1 MMTSERPKDVFLP
14 NEVPKKR
21 GSLSRFVMP
30 FRSSKKASPASS
42 LNGSPRSSVDVDY
55 SQDSKQRRLSKA
67 PNSSNVSAVTT
78 RSSLSSASSVPNKL
92 RKQSTV
98 SPQVTKTDEWDR
110 DRVTGEKKDPTN
122 MLHSLAHDF
131 DGPQHGK
138 QPILET
144 EEPARPALDFVSILP
159 ARIWRQAISSL
170 ELEDE
175 TSLSLSAKPFRDL
188 SDPQIFRYLNDP
200 SLFRARCNF
209 LARLNYALP
218 NHLLCYI
225 CGRYH
230 IRIQP
235 GKETLR
241 PTNIANPL
249 FNCPYANSIDPAEKV
264 SRHRITFG
272 RSLPYPFVQLVT
284 RHHHFGPSFG
294 IPADTLSK
302 RYKDKEEIG
311 TWSHQTRYA
320 MIDDHLYMRVV
331 STAFAQPNLP
341 PSGMRHLLYSRED
354 FTPFF
359 SVCAHWRDGELMP
372 ACKCALGHIP
382 APLEGSGLQRVAMEA
397 QSKLVKPRSQIVT
410 QCERCKALRRCPE
423 CPTEYLIEVRL
434 QEDKTEKDL
443 TKFFKQSLIVTRWSD
458 LGDGSAPW
466 SAEWAAIQ
474 GDLDHLE
481 KEERYDSF
489 KELGR
494 RAISGTFESWF
505 NPEQVPP
512 QRLLSLNPGGERL
525 GEKGHTW
532 Y

>member
-1 MMTSERPKDVFLP
+1 M
-14 NEVPKKR
+14 
-21 GSLSRFVMP
+21 
-30 FRSSKKASPASS
+30 SPA
-42 LNGSPRSSVDVDY
+42 G
-55 SQDSKQRRLSKA
+55 
-67 PNSSNVSAVTT
+67 TT
-78 RSSLSSASSVPNKL
+78 TNKL
-92 RKQSTV
+92 RKQSTT
-98 SPQVTKTDEWDR
+98 SPLVTKGADWDV

-138 QPILET
+138 QPVLET
-144 EEPARPALDFVSILP
+144 GEPPRPAKEVVGLFP
-159 ARIWRQAISSL
+159 AKIWKQVISSL
-170 ELEDE
+170 DLVDE
-175 TSLSLSAKPFRDL
+175 ASLSVSARAFHGL
-188 SDPQIFRYLNDP
+188 CDPRVLRYLNDP
-200 SLFRARCNF
+200 ALFRARCEF

-218 NHLLCYI
+218 DHLLCYI

-230 IRIQP
+230 VRIQA

-241 PTNIANPL
+241 PTNVANPL
-249 FNCPYANSIDPAEKV
+249 FTCPYANTLEPRLKL

-272 RSLPYPFVQLVT
+272 RSLPFTFIQLVT
-284 RHHHFGPSFG
+284 RHYHFGPQYG
-294 IPADTLSK
+294 IPHDSLSK

-341 PSGMRHLLYSRED
+341 ASGMRHLLYSRED

-372 ACKCALGHIP
+372 SCKCALGHIP
-382 APLEGSGLQRVAMEA
+382 VPLEGGGVDRMAKEMQARV
-397 QSKLVKPRSQIVT
+397 QKPKSAIVS

-434 QEDKTEKDL
+434 QEDKAEKDL
-443 TKFFKQSLIVTRWSD
+443 TKFFKQALIVTRWSD

-466 SAEWAAIQ
+466 CPEWAAIQ
-474 GDLDHLE
+474 GDLDHLG
-481 KEERYDSF
+481 KQDRYDSF
-489 KELGR
+489 KQLGR

-512 QRLLSLNPGGERL
+512 QHLLSLNPEGQRL
-525 GEKGHTW
+525 GEKGHNW